1 MSEQKQELSFADT
14 IVPKSDQVNADD
26 LVAGPATCTI
36 TKVTRGSDEQ
46 PMMVHLDAY
55 PGRPFKPCKGMRR
68 VLLALWGDTATTWAG
83 RRIRI
88 YRNEDVKWGGENVG
102 GIRINGMSDI
112 PAGCVVPVTVSRG
125 KKEKQRVDKLER
137 AKPTT
142 GPSPAVSV
150 LRTTIGDAM
159 KNRKWTKDDIRA
171 LLGHDKAEDV
181 PESEHARIIE
191 ALKGDPPEEPPVFDV
206 DVQAA
211 AYAALNRGVDP
222 AAIEAALGDRDP
234 KDIPAD
240 EAAGVV
246 EKLAALGGVS

>member
-1 MSEQKQELSFADT
+1 MSEPRQEFTFTDT
-14 IVPKSDQVNADD
+14 IIPKSDQLNADD
-26 LVAGPATCTI
+26 LRTGAIECTI
-36 TKVTRGSDEQ
+36 VKVARVNAEQ
-46 PMMVHLDAY
+46 PMLIHLDAY

-68 VLLALWGDTATTWAG
+68 VLLELWGDATHSTIWTG
-83 RRIRI
+83 RRIRLF
-88 YRNEDVKWGGENVG
+88 REPTVKWAGEETG
-102 GIRINGMSDI
+102 GIQIGGLSDI
-112 PAGCVVPVTVSRG
+112 RAGCTIPVTMSRG
-125 KKEKQRVDKLER
+125 TKFKLRVDKLDR

-171 LLGHDKAEDV
+171 LLSHDKAEDV

-234 KDIPAD
+234 KTLPPD
-240 EAAGVV
+240 EAAEVV
-246 EKLAALGGVS
+246 AKLAAL

>member
-1 MSEQKQELSFADT
+1 MSDSLSFADT
-14 IVPKSDQVNADD
+14 IVPRSDQVNADD

-55 PGRPFKPCKGMRR
+55 PGRPYKPCKGMRR
-68 VLLALWGDTATTWAG
+68 VLLALWGDTASTWAG

-142 GPSPAVSV
+142 GPSPAVAV
-150 LRTTIGDAM
+150 LRTTIGVAL
-159 KNRKWTKDDIRA
+159 RGKWTKDDIRA

-191 ALKGDPPEEPPVFDV
+191 ALKGDPPEGPPVFDV
-206 DVQAA
+206 DVDAA
-211 AYAALNRGVDP
+211 INAAIDRGVRTAD
-222 AAIEAALGDRDP
+222 IEAITGDRMP
-234 KDIPAD
+234 KDVPAD
-240 EAAGVV
+240 EAADVV
-246 EKLAALGGVS
+246 AKIGALVGGVNE